1 MAGADIHTKYNPL
14 EAGLGWAVKF
24 DKGDFLGRDAPL
36 RLKERGIPRKL
47 CCLTLDDPDAVALGK
62 EPILDGD
69 RTLGYVTRANY
80 GYSVGQYIVYG
91 YLPLPYSTEGTKV
104 EVEHFGQ
111 RYTAAVKQGPL
122 YDPKNAKL
130 KT

>member
-1 MAGADIHTKYNPL
+1 
-14 EAGLGWAVKF
+14 
-24 DKGDFLGRDAPL
+24 
-36 RLKERGIPRKL
+36 
-47 CCLTLDDPDAVALGK
+47 LDDPDAVALGK

-69 RTLGYVTRANY
+69 RTLGYVTSANY

-111 RYTAAVKQGPL
+111 RYTATGKQGPL